1 VVLRGTSFKEEA
13 SAIMSETSLLYL
25 PACSYIKRA
34 NGQNVYLHDTE
45 PTSLLLCI

>member
-1 VVLRGTSFKEEA
+1 
-13 SAIMSETSLLYL
+13 MSETSLLYL

-45 PTSLLLCI
+45 PTSLLLCIRLILVEIVFFTR